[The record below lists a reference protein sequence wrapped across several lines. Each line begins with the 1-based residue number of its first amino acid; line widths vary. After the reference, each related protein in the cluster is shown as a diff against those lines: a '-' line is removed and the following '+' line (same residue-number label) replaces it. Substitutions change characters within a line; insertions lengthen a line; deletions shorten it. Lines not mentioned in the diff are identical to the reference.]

1 MGIVMTVPCRSYS
14 ALAFDGCP
22 SCVDAALDAVEQ
34 AGMYLLGRTAPG
46 LATQTTGPLEMAYRM
61 RVRLFDDTDEELA
74 TDEIEAEQ
82 AIEAVSDEDE
92 SAEVWAET
100 AQDDEESSSS
110 MRLDDFQT
118 VLDRLQLA
126 PAGPRGVSGTIAG
139 RLFGFERS
147 IGRFEIGIA
156 PGL

>member
-22 SCVDAALDAVEQ
+22 SCVDAALEAVEQ

-61 RVRLFDDTDEELA
+61 SVRLFDDSDEELA

-82 AIEAVSDEDE
+82 AIEAVSAYDE
-92 SAEVWAET
+92 SAETWAET

-126 PAGPRGVSGTIAG
+126 PAGPHGVSGTIAG

>member
-22 SCVDAALDAVEQ
+22 SCVDAALEAVEQ

-46 LATQTTGPLEMAYRM
+46 LATQTAGPLEMAYRM

-82 AIEAVSDEDE
+82 AIEAVSDDDE
-92 SAEVWAET
+92 WAEVWAET

-126 PAGPRGVSGTIAG
+126 PAGPRGLSGTIAG
-139 RLFGFERS
+139 RRFGFERS

>member
-82 AIEAVSDEDE
+82 AIEAVSDDDE
-92 SAEVWAET
+92 WAEVWAET

-126 PAGPRGVSGTIAG
+126 PAGPHGVSGTIAG

>member
-22 SCVDAALDAVEQ
+22 SCVDAALEAVEQ

-46 LATQTTGPLEMAYRM
+46 LATQTAGPLEMAYRM

-82 AIEAVSDEDE
+82 AIEAVSDDDE
-92 SAEVWAET
+92 WAEVWAET

-126 PAGPRGVSGTIAG
+126 PAGPHGVSGTIAG